1 MRSLASALRGLF
13 FGRGKEEEGGDG
25 EAEIQEEDDA
35 RDDDGGREAEEE
47 REVEERDRERVIA
60 AAAIEEEMR
69 AAEREAEE
77 AEERGSEKELK
88 AELGEAQ
95 LGTLRFSS
103 LSRSRP
109 KGACGCWQSLS
120 PSVFASCDEAATA
133 AAVERA
139 MGVCG
144 RCAAKKK
151 NETDQARE
159 KQPQF
164 SDELP
169 DTEGGGSLGSQGEAE
184 METEEEEEEEWQTQL
199 WLMQESEALRFRL
212 VLSLTRPRQMAVAE
226 RHFLGVARPLDPLS
240 TYAVELRGRTARGD
254 DGVSAEEQQRLQCC
268 CCCYILEVRN
278 VREEA
283 YVGSS
288 TSRSATASGLEDLKL
303 AAVIESSSPG
313 VGLDRSARR
322 VRLLLLNN
330 DSDGDASRKAR
341 LLPSRCLPL
350 ALERTADA
358 DVEP

>member
-13 FGRGKEEEGGDG
+13 LGRGKEDEGNR
-25 EAEIQEEDDA
+25 EAEVQDEALDE
-35 RDDDGGREAEEE
+35 REAEEREAEE
-47 REVEERDRERVIA
+47 REREREAAA

-69 AAEREAEE
+69 AEEREAE
-77 AEERGSEKELK
+77 AAERGGSEKKELK

-103 LSRSRP
+103 LSRSRS
-109 KGACGCWQSLS
+109 KGACGCWRSLS
-120 PSVFASCDEAATA
+120 PSLFASCDEAATA

-139 MGVCG
+139 MGVCA
-144 RCAAKKK
+144 RCAAEEEKK
-151 NETDQARE
+151 NETEQWRE
-159 KQPQF
+159 KQPQC
-164 SDELP
+164 SELLP
-169 DTEGGGSLGSQGEAE
+169 DAEGGESLGLVEGEANESEAE
-184 METEEEEEEEWQTQL
+184 MEEEEWQTQL

-240 TYAVELRGRTARGD
+240 AHAAELRERAAHGG
-254 DGVSAEEQQRLQCC
+254 GVSAEEEVQQRLQ

-303 AAVIESSSPG
+303 AAVIELSSAG
-313 VGLDRSARR
+313 VGLNRSARR
-322 VRLLLLNN
+322 VHLLLLTNE
-330 DSDGDASRKAR
+330 DDGDGDTSRRAR

-358 DVEP
+358 AAEP